1 MTKPLRHTIR
11 RIHRLH
17 QISDT
22 SFDRHV
28 DAGFLPV
35 RGILSLR
42 SDYSRAASNPLFS
55 LFFSPPRWFGPRWR
69 AVLLIC
75 VRRGF
80 ESRNRG
86 NRDYLILGDGKKVK
100 ERKKETRDFS
110 LFTFV
115 SFSRFEERTF
125 RCLANSSKFL
135 EEERNWKDRKYH
147 RAGNILTENK
157 KKGREQSNLQ
167 RCVDGGQTVG
177 GKAIVNEFDGRWEV
191 INDDTD
197 VISRN

>member
-86 NRDYLILGDGKKVK
+86 NRDYLILDDGKKVK
-100 ERKKETRDFS
+100 ERKKERNERFFS
-110 LFTFV
+110 FYFRFFLSFRGKNV
-115 SFSRFEERTF
+115 SMSG
-125 RCLANSSKFL
+125 KFL
-135 EEERNWKDRKYH
+135 EIPRRGKKLEGSKVSSSREYFNGKQEEGS
-147 RAGNILTENK
+147 RAK
-157 KKGREQSNLQ
+157 
-167 RCVDGGQTVG
+167 
-177 GKAIVNEFDGRWEV
+177 
-191 INDDTD
+191 
-197 VISRN
+197 

>member
-1 MTKPLRHTIR
+1 MVWSTLARRSAHLREARFRVSKSRKSGLFNPWR
-11 RIHRLH
+11 R
-17 QISDT
+17 
-22 SFDRHV
+22 
-28 DAGFLPV
+28 
-35 RGILSLR
+35 
-42 SDYSRAASNPLFS
+42 
-55 LFFSPPRWFGPRWR
+55 
-69 AVLLIC
+69 
-75 VRRGF
+75 
-80 ESRNRG
+80 
-86 NRDYLILGDGKKVK
+86 KKG